1 MAYLLIPILHQLVH
15 QIDYVIGVGGL
26 AQNRIG
32 PGEHGPILA
41 ASYDGA
47 NCGIK
52 LLLVLEGDV
61 SFALGLS
68 ISKAALR
75 SDHSGAVR
83 RVSPLFLFL

>member
-47 NCGIK
+47 NCEIK
-52 LLLVLEGDV
+52 LLLVVEGDR
-61 SFALGLS
+61 F
-68 ISKAALR
+68 
-75 SDHSGAVR
+75 
-83 RVSPLFLFL
+83 

>member
-47 NCGIK
+47 NLGSSSWFVAKDDGFEREDRFACFGHGFD
-52 LLLVLEGDV
+52 LCLET
-61 SFALGLS
+61 L
-68 ISKAALR
+68 
-75 SDHSGAVR
+75 
-83 RVSPLFLFL
+83 

>member
-32 PGEHGPILA
+32 SGEHGPILA

-52 LLLVLEGDV
+52 LLLVAKDDGFEREDRFACFVHGFDLCLET
-61 SFALGLS
+61 L
-68 ISKAALR
+68 
-75 SDHSGAVR
+75 
-83 RVSPLFLFL
+83 

>member
-32 PGEHGPILA
+32 TGEHDPISA

-52 LLLVLEGDV
+52 LLLAAEGDRFEATAADLV
-61 SFALGLS
+61 CLDLSMSKFA
-68 ISKAALR
+68 IAL
-75 SDHSGAVR
+75 
-83 RVSPLFLFL
+83 

>member
-52 LLLVLEGDV
+52 LLLVAKDDGVEREDRFACFVHGFDLCLET
-61 SFALGLS
+61 L
-68 ISKAALR
+68 
-75 SDHSGAVR
+75 
-83 RVSPLFLFL
+83 